1 MKEEKKKVPSKWQL
15 VILVM
20 LPIFVVREE
29 LFLKNVNA
37 LQFNDALESSVEG
50 ELQFV
55 FIHNN
60 RLL

>member
-1 MKEEKKKVPSKWQL
+1 
-15 VILVM
+15 M
-20 LPIFVVREE
+20 LPIFAVREE
-29 LFLKNVNA
+29 LFLKNLNP

-60 RLL
+60 ILL

>member
-1 MKEEKKKVPSKWQL
+1 MF
-15 VILVM
+15 
-20 LPIFVVREE
+20 PISAGREE

-60 RLL
+60 ILL

>member
-1 MKEEKKKVPSKWQL
+1 MAHLSYWYASYSCDKGRAVPKKNQKTKQKKK
-15 VILVM
+15 M
-20 LPIFVVREE
+20 
-29 LFLKNVNA
+29 VNA

-60 RLL
+60 ILL